1 MSRGQPGA
9 EPLRTNPG
17 RAGTPEAPRSE
28 PKSGGA
34 QPRAGGPSASLCSAL
49 GRMFVSAA
57 VNIQLAQFQ
66 ASCCWR
72 ATVLLMISFFYY
84 FYFSLLLKC
93 FVS

>member
-9 EPLRTNPG
+9 EPLGINPG
-17 RAGTPEAPRSE
+17 RAGPPAAPRSE
-28 PKSGGA
+28 PRSGGA
-34 QPRAGGPSASLCSAL
+34 QPRAGDPSASLCSAL
-49 GRMFVSAA
+49 GRMFLSAA

-72 ATVLLMISFFYY
+72 ATALLMVSFFL
-84 FYFSLLLKC
+84 FLFFLLLKC